1 MKKKGNEDQNSI
13 ELDLLDNSK
22 DNDYRISE
30 NKDKLYGNDIN
41 DKKPRKLG
49 KLRTL
54 LYIKDYPLIAIGT
67 NSKHLNL
74 YKFC

>member
-1 MKKKGNEDQNSI
+1 MKKEENENQNSI

-22 DNDYRISE
+22 DNDYRIRE

-54 LYIKDYPLIAIGT
+54 LYIKDYPLIAIGS
-67 NSKHLNL
+67 NSKQI
-74 YKFC
+74 K

>member
-1 MKKKGNEDQNSI
+1 MKIKEDETQNSI

-22 DNDYRISE
+22 DNDYNIKE
-30 NKDKLYGNDIN
+30 NNDKLFGNDIN

-54 LYIKDYPLIAIGT
+54 LYIKDYPLIAIGS
-67 NSKHLNL
+67 NSKQIN
-74 YKFC
+74 

>member
-49 KLRTL
+49 KLRAL
-54 LYIKDYPLIAIGT
+54 LYIKDYPLIAIGP
-67 NSKHLNL
+67 NSKQL
-74 YKFC
+74 K

>member
-54 LYIKDYPLIAIGT
+54 LYIKDYPLIAIGS
-67 NSKHLNL
+67 NSKQI
-74 YKFC
+74 K

>member
-1 MKKKGNEDQNSI
+1 MKIKEDETQNSI

-22 DNDYRISE
+22 DNDYNIKE
-30 NKDKLYGNDIN
+30 NNDKLFGNDIN

-54 LYIKDYPLIAIGT
+54 LYIKDYPLIAIGS
-67 NSKHLNL
+67 NSKQII
-74 YKFC
+74 

>member
-1 MKKKGNEDQNSI
+1 MKRKQNEKENLI
-13 ELDLLDNSK
+13 ELDLLDNSQN
-22 DNDYRISE
+22 NDYSIKE
-30 NKDKLYGNDIN
+30 TKDKLYGNDIN

-67 NSKHLNL
+67 NSKNLNL

>member
-54 LYIKDYPLIAIGT
+54 LYIKDYPLIAIGS
-67 NSKHLNL
+67 NSKQL
-74 YKFC
+74 K

>member
-22 DNDYRISE
+22 DNDYRIRE

-49 KLRTL
+49 KLRAL
-54 LYIKDYPLIAIGT
+54 LYIKDYPLIAIGP
-67 NSKHLNL
+67 NSKQL
-74 YKFC
+74 K

>member
-54 LYIKDYPLIAIGT
+54 LYIKDYPLIAIGP
-67 NSKHLNL
+67 NSKQI
-74 YKFC
+74 K